1 MTDRRE
7 STTKLI
13 ADITMSLD
21 GFITGPNAGV
31 EHPLGEGGDRLHA
44 WVYDLATFRE
54 KHGQSGGESNTDS
67 EVLGEAFESVGATI
81 MGKRMFDVGVEPWGD
96 DPPFHMPVYVLTHE
110 TREPLPRE
118 GGTTFNFVGDLETSE
133 DQARSAAGGKN
144 VSVAGGANVIQQ
156 FIKAGSLDEIQIHI
170 APVLIGDGIRLC
182 EDTGAEHIEFKTT
195 MVIDSPQ
202 VTHIRLQLAK

>member
-7 STTKLI
+7 SSKLI

-54 KHGQSGGESNTDS
+54 KHGQSGGESNADS

-118 GGTTFNFVGDLETSE
+118 GGTTFNFVGDLETSV

-144 VSVAGGANVIQQ
+144 VSVAGGANVVQQ

-170 APVLIGDGIRLC
+170 APVLIGDGIRLF

-195 MVIDSPQ
+195 RVIDSPE